1 VKTKTTR
8 INLEGIGQVAFE
20 RSRRAR
26 TLNLSVRP
34 LSGAR
39 VAVPYGT
46 SFSKA
51 LAFAQSKRSWLQRR
65 LEEIR
70 HLEDEHRVLLEK
82 EAQLDKHQARIKLE
96 KRLAGLAARNGFSFS
111 RFSVRRQKTR
121 WGSCSSRNDIS
132 LNMRIVLLP
141 DHLQDYV
148 ILHELM
154 HTKIK
159 NHGRGFWLA
168 LNRLVGN
175 ARDLDRQ
182 LHPYRVLL
190 R

>member
-1 VKTKTTR
+1 MKTKPTR
-8 INLEGIGQVAFE
+8 IHLEGIGPVSFE

-26 TLNLSVRP
+26 TLNLTVRP

-46 SFSKA
+46 SLSKA
-51 LAFAQSKRSWLQRR
+51 LAFAQSKRAWLRER
-65 LEEIR
+65 LDEIQQ
-70 HLEDEHRVLLEK
+70 LEDEHRLLLEK
-82 EAQLDKHQARIKLE
+82 ESRLDKVQARFRVE
-96 KRLAGLAARNGFSFS
+96 KRLSELAVRYGFAFN
-111 RFSVRRQKTR
+111 RVTVRRQKTR

-141 DHLQDYV
+141 DHLRDYV

-159 NHGRGFWLA
+159 HHGRGFWHA
-168 LNRLVGN
+168 LNTLVGN
-175 ARDLDRQ
+175 AKDLDRQ
-182 LHPYRVLL
+182 LRAYRVLL

>member
-1 VKTKTTR
+1 MKTKTTR
-8 INLEGIGQVAFE
+8 VNLEGIGQVSFE

-51 LAFAQSKRSWLQRR
+51 LAFARSKRAWLQER

-70 HLEDEHRVLLEK
+70 LLEDEHRLLLEK
-82 EAQLDKHQARIKLE
+82 EARLDRHQARLKLE
-96 KRLAGLAARNGFSFS
+96 KRLATLAARHGFSFN
-111 RFSVRRQKTR
+111 RVTVRRQKTR
-121 WGSCSSRNDIS
+121 WGSCSSRNGIS

-141 DHLQDYV
+141 VHLQDYV

-182 LHPYRVLL
+182 LRAYRVLL

>member
-1 VKTKTTR
+1 MKTRTTR
-8 INLEGIGQVAFE
+8 INLEGVGQVSFE

-51 LAFAQSKRSWLQRR
+51 LAFAQSKSVWLRER
-65 LEEIR
+65 LDEIR
-70 HLEDEHRVLLEK
+70 QLEDRHRLLLEK
-82 EAQLDKHQARIKLE
+82 EGVLDKHQARLMLE
-96 KRLAGLAARNGFSFS
+96 KRLAELAGRYGFSFN

-141 DHLQDYV
+141 GHLQDYV

-159 NHGRGFWLA
+159 HHGRGFWHA
-168 LNRLVGN
+168 LDDLVGN
-175 ARDLDRQ
+175 AKDLDRQ
-182 LHPYRVLL
+182 LRAYRVLL